1 MKEKADDRMNEEL
14 LAACEQSIGYVFK
27 NKKLLETAL
36 THTSYAN
43 EHHTDSYQR
52 LEFLGDS
59 VVSVV
64 VSTDIY
70 NAFEDFP
77 EGKLTKLRAD
87 LVREETLAELALRI
101 SIDKYIRLG
110 VGESR
115 QGGNKKP
122 SILSDVFES
131 IVGAVYMDGGPEAAI
146 NYVKSKMAGEV
157 EKHLK
162 TFMETDRKTNL
173 QEYAASHGA
182 KEQYEIIGEEGPDH
196 DKKYIYRVTLDG
208 KTAEGKGKT
217 KQDAE
222 QAAAKEYYEKY
233 IENGEKK
240 C

>member
-1 MKEKADDRMNEEL
+1 M
-14 LAACEQSIGYVFK
+14 S
-27 NKKLLETAL
+27 KKCHL
-36 THTSYAN
+36 
-43 EHHTDSYQR
+43 
-52 LEFLGDS
+52 
-59 VVSVV
+59 VV
-64 VSTDIY
+64 VGFDEIVLNKYLELVDEAIRKWVLDGYSIV
-70 NAFEDFP
+70 
-77 EGKLTKLRAD
+77 D
-87 LVREETLAELALRI
+87 LVKERA
-101 SIDKYIRLG
+101 
-110 VGESR
+110 
-115 QGGNKKP
+115 
-122 SILSDVFES
+122 
-131 IVGAVYMDGGPEAAI
+131 
-146 NYVKSKMAGEV
+146 EV